1 MDTKHVEF
9 EVVRQDLITKT
20 GIEVEKQA
28 LVRTDL
34 KKIVGIVSPGYKI
47 ITHKEALDKSISVVE
62 QLEDLKL
69 KSVMTTKGGSRL
81 FAMFESEKEYMVGN
95 LETGKP
101 DNIKLRLTLT
111 NSYDGALKYGFTI
124 GAYRLVCKNGLR
136 TGKDIFAVRQKHTS
150 GLNVNAIMNSARK
163 AVRYFNETT
172 IPTWQEMNKKEVSV
186 ENVLK
191 QLEENI
197 PDRLFKEVS
206 ETVARKQNATLWELY
221 NDFTYTLTHNEKF
234 NKSYESNDRVQRSVS
249 IAFNK
254 LVTV

>member
-1 MDTKHVEF
+1 MDTKQVEF
-9 EVVRQDLITKT
+9 EVERQDLVTKT
-20 GIEVEKQA
+20 GIAVEKQA
-28 LVRTDL
+28 IVRTDL
-34 KKIVGIVSPGYKI
+34 NRVVGIVSPGYKI

-81 FAMFESEKEYMVGN
+81 FAMFESAKEYMVGH
-95 LETGKP
+95 LETGQP

-150 GLNVNAIMNSARK
+150 GLNVNAIMHSARK

-172 IPTWQEMNKKEVSV
+172 IPTWQGMNEKNVDV
-186 ENVLK
+186 EAVLK
-191 QLEENI
+191 KLEESV
-197 PDRLFKEVS
+197 PERLFKTVS
-206 ETVARKQNATLWELY
+206 EKVSMSKDTTLWELY
-221 NDFTYTLTHNEKF
+221 NDFTHTLTHDEKF
-234 NKSYESNDRVQRSVS
+234 NKSYESNDRVQRSVA

-254 LVTV
+254 LVTA